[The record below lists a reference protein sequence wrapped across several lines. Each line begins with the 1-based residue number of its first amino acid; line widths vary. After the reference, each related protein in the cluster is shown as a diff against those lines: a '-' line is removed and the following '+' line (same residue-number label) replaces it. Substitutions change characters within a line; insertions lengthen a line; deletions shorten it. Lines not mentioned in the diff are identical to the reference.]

1 MSTQT
6 LGSTDYN
13 ENGFLQ
19 NLACEQN
26 IHQNP
31 IGKGWEEIGSHA
43 FGTCHMQRV
52 YKKSE
57 MTLSANRWHLA
68 H

>member
-1 MSTQT
+1 MQNRMSAQT
-6 LGSTDYN
+6 LGSTDHN

-31 IGKGWEEIGSHA
+31 IGKGWEETGSHA
-43 FGTCHMQRV
+43 FGTCNMQRV

-57 MTLSANRWHLA
+57 MMLSANR
-68 H
+68 